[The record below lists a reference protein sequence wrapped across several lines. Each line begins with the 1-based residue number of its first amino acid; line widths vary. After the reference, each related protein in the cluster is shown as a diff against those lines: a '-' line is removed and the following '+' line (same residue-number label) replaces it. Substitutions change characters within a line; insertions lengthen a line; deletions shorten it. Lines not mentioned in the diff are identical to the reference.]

1 MKESIIEKLELPDLS
16 KKRDWKAKEIKELQE
31 KVETY
36 VKELGDYTTKL
47 YDLVVEVVNIP
58 KMKELLGEFFNS
70 HPEIKFI
77 GFVNRV
83 CGDDDSGNC
92 SWGDSTW
99 DQIFIN
105 NNDEVVEISE
115 KQLSEFIREQA
126 SELFTESYPD
136 LSFEDED
143 NAYWDSRADQWY
155 GITRDMK
162 PAFWADYDEDED
174 NDTPV
179 FEII

>member
-1 MKESIIEKLELPDLS
+1 MIGKLKKIEELHKIVKTCVEELENYADKLHDL
-16 KKRDWKAKEIKELQE
+16 I
-31 KVETY
+31 
-36 VKELGDYTTKL
+36 
-47 YDLVVEVVNIP
+47 VEVANIP
-58 KMKELLGEFFNS
+58 KMKELLEEFFNS

-92 SWGDSTW
+92 FWSDDTWG
-99 DQIFIN
+99 QIFID

-115 KQLSEFIREQA
+115 EQLSELIREQA
-126 SELFTESYPD
+126 SELFTESYPG
-136 LSFEDED
+136 LSFEGED

>member
-1 MKESIIEKLELPDLS
+1 MKSIIEKLELPDLN
-16 KKRDWKAKEIKELQE
+16 KEGDWEAEEIKELHE
-31 KVETY
+31 KVKTY
-36 VKELGDYTTKL
+36 VRELENYTGKL
-47 YDLVVEVVNIP
+47 HNLIVEVINIP
-58 KMKELLGEFFNS
+58 KMKELLGEFFNN

-83 CGDDDSGNC
+83 CRDDDSGNC

-99 DQIFIN
+99 EQIFID

-115 KQLSEFIREQA
+115 KQLSEHIRKQV
-126 SELFTESYPD
+126 SKLFTESYPE
-136 LSFEDED
+136 LSFEGDD
-143 NAYWDSRADQWY
+143 NAYWDTRADQWY

>member
-1 MKESIIEKLELPDLS
+1 MKSIIEKLELPNLN
-16 KKRDWKAKEIKELQE
+16 KKRDWKAEEIKELHE

-36 VKELGDYTTKL
+36 VRELENYTDKL
-47 YDLVVEVVNIP
+47 HGLVVKVVNIP

-92 SWGDSTW
+92 SWEDSEW
-99 DQIFIN
+99 DQIFID
-105 NNDEVVEISE
+105 NNDEVVEISKE
-115 KQLSEFIREQA
+115 QLSEHIREQA
-126 SELFTESYPD
+126 SDLFTESFPG
-136 LSFEDED
+136 LSFDGGD
-143 NAYWDSRADQWY
+143 NASWDSRADQWY

>member
-1 MKESIIEKLELPDLS
+1 MKSIIEKLELPDLN
-16 KKRDWKAKEIKELQE
+16 KKKDWKAEEIKELHE
-31 KVETY
+31 KVEAY
-36 VKELGDYTTKL
+36 VRELENYADKL

-58 KMKELLGEFFNS
+58 KMKGLLDEFFNS

-92 SWGDSTW
+92 SWGDNNW

-105 NNDEVVEISE
+105 NNDKVVEISE
-115 KQLSEFIREQA
+115 EQLSKLIRKKA
-126 SELFTESYPD
+126 SKLFTESFPE
-136 LSFEDED
+136 LSFEGED
-143 NAYWDSRADQWY
+143 NASWDGRADQWY

-162 PAFWADYDEDED
+162 PAFWADYDEDK
-174 NDTPV
+174 NNHTSV

>member
-1 MKESIIEKLELPDLS
+1 MKSIIEKLELPDLN
-16 KKRDWKAKEIKELQE
+16 KKRDWEAEEIEELHE

-36 VKELGDYTTKL
+36 GRELEDYTDKL
-47 YDLVVEVVNIP
+47 HNLVVEVVNIP
-58 KMKELLGEFFNS
+58 KMKELLDEFFNS

-92 SWGDSTW
+92 FWGDDTW
-99 DQIFIN
+99 GQIFID
-105 NNDEVVEISE
+105 NNDEVVEIS
-115 KQLSEFIREQA
+115 KDQLSELIREQA
-126 SELFTESYPD
+126 SDLFTESFPE
-136 LSFEDED
+136 LSFEDDGD
-143 NAYWDSRADQWY
+143 NAGWDSRADQWY

-174 NDTPV
+174 NYTPV